1 MLKITIVNKFQDEF
15 IANIKYYRKQQGLS
29 QEKLAELCNVAT
41 STIGCIE
48 SAHQNPSFENII
60 AIATA
65 LSVHPADLFLRDSSK
80 AQNRELYSKY
90 HQLMNNCEHL
100 PDYQQQSVC
109 QLAQSLADAHPD
121 YNGSKK

>member
-1 MLKITIVNKFQDEF
+1 MVKYQDDF
-15 IANIKYYRKQQGLS
+15 IANIKYYRKQKGLS

-65 LSVHPADLFLRDSSK
+65 LEIHPADLFLRDSSK

-90 HQLMNNCEHL
+90 HQLIQYCEHL
-100 PDYQQQSVC
+100 PFYQQQSVC
-109 QLAQSLADAHPD
+109 QLAQSLAEASPS
-121 YNGSKK
+121 YTSSKN

>member
-1 MLKITIVNKFQDEF
+1 MNKLKEEF
-15 IANIKYYRKQQGLS
+15 IANIKYYRKQKGLS

-48 SAHQNPSFENII
+48 SAHQNPSFENIV
-60 AIATA
+60 AIASA

-90 HQLMNNCEHL
+90 HELIKYCEHL

-109 QLAQSLADAHPD
+109 QLAQSLADAAPA
-121 YNGSKK
+121 YTSSK